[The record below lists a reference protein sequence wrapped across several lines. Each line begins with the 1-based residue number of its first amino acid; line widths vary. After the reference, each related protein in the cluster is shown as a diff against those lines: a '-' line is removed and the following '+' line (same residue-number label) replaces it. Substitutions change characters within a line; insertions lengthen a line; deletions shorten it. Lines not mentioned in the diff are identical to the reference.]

1 KFSSRHHVFS
11 NEYLSKINLPKW
23 EYISPNINHI
33 LSDKHTKS
41 GVYAHEIHLIQQE
54 LEALLSMSMI
64 RKNIL
69 QSTNINN
76 LNLNIYQYQQV
87 ENIYSLKTIS
97 KKSLINHHQQQYN
110 KSYILLD
117 RQISMTPIIDS
128 YIDKIWSNINTYY
141 HHISSNDILI
151 IKNFFEYNEKFKEKI
166 LNYKKQYNNNK
177 LTQLNII
184 KKLNKEYYQDLLNII
199 KIKPLITH
207 YTNQTILERF
217 QTKLYQYYRKS
228 FNYDLNNNSSLR
240 CSTRLQKNSQLKS
253 DHDHQQS
260 SIFKHNRKTKFTSS
274 LSIKTQER
282 IQFVHDYLAD
292 QHPLTNEYIQ
302 QQFINNIKLTNK
314 KQKISIKNSYKNIFE
329 KKLSILISL
338 LNECS
343 SLTLY
348 ALKRAYLQFNN
359 EQTWQKLNTI
369 EHDIN
374 LLIQNIDMTNDYNNS
389 KNIKNIF
396 QNLDHLLNEWTIYEE
411 DFHHQFEQLFNINI

>member
-1 KFSSRHHVFS
+1 MKIKKRRHLSTKFHNHKIPSLTKIKLKQRSSLNIKTKNISQISRKFSSRHHVFS

-64 RKNIL
+64 
-69 QSTNINN
+69 Q
-76 LNLNIYQYQQV
+76 
-87 ENIYSLKTIS
+87 
-97 KKSLINHHQQQYN
+97 
-110 KSYILLD
+110 
-117 RQISMTPIIDS
+117 
-128 YIDKIWSNINTYY
+128 
-141 HHISSNDILI
+141 
-151 IKNFFEYNEKFKEKI
+151 
-166 LNYKKQYNNNK
+166 
-177 LTQLNII
+177 
-184 KKLNKEYYQDLLNII
+184 YYQDLLNII

-260 SIFKHNRKTKFTSS
+260 SIFKHNKKTKFTSS
-274 LSIKTQER
+274 LSIKIQER
-282 IQFVHDYLAD
+282 IQFVHDYLSD
-292 QHPLTNEYIQ
+292 QHPLTDEYIQ

-369 EHDIN
+369 QHDIN

-396 QNLDHLLNEWTIYEE
+396 QNLDHLLKEWTIYEE